1 MNGYNSNYYNR
12 NLLNSLSRVIQEDV
26 FRLDSA
32 DLDDERRKRLQQ
44 AQAAADKAE
53 RDPETGLLKVSGAI
67 QGVPRGEPGGDLYGV
82 DREGKAFVVAG
93 PKKKTAPTAASPTA
107 TASGAAPSAVSSP
120 ATITRQWGTGSTQNF
135 PDMSKVPS
143 ALDRAKSTFDVGT
156 LQTRATEADRESRIR
171 RAEAMAN
178 FTPGFGKGMGQGDT
192 DIVPLRASDIRPQGP
207 LARQRAIE
215 PPKAGRPLV
224 NPIFGFDIT
233 PKTTG
238 PSIQST
244 KPGQLGLPALER
256 IRADEMDPRI
266 QRQKER
272 AAAQRQQ
279 ELAARARAATNPT
292 ITTGQALWG
301 KLY

>member
-171 RAEAMAN
+171 RAEAIAP
-178 FTPGFGKGMGQGDT
+178 FTPGFGKGMGQGNT
-192 DIVPLRASDIRPQGP
+192 DIVPLQASDIRPTAPTSNTIVRPSVTP
-207 LARQRAIE
+207 LAVR
-215 PPKAGRPLV
+215 
-224 NPIFGFDIT
+224 
-233 PKTTG
+233 
-238 PSIQST
+238 
-244 KPGQLGLPALER
+244 PGQLGAPALER

-266 QRQKER
+266 QRQKIRSARER
-272 AAAQRQQ
+272 EQRANAANQHPSNWVPR
-279 ELAARARAATNPT
+279 
-292 ITTGQALWG
+292 I
-301 KLY
+301 Y